1 MSRGCDAENRRWL
14 LALLL
19 AHPPSP
25 YYGPSKKG
33 VGSDFTI
40 LNCNNLCSHSVSSE
54 SVSVQPVA
62 EPLFA
67 VQSGPGSVYR
77 AAHSHSRGQR
87 QSLRAR
93 MVPRPDVRMIPLS
106 VLANYYYEPFF
117 IRVALLERPA

>member
-1 MSRGCDAENRRWL
+1 M
-14 LALLL
+14 AL
-19 AHPPSP
+19 P
-25 YYGPSKKG
+25 KKG

-93 MVPRPDVRMIPLS
+93 MVPRPGRQDDSTLGPG
-106 VLANYYYEPFF
+106 E
-117 IRVALLERPA
+117 LLLRTIFHQGCAS